1 MQAVDGLAHDAVS
14 WGPRAVVMVAGVAGL
29 VGEGGELG
37 AGGGGPLL
45 RVCLLPPPMAPRG
58 EIVCLR
64 RWPRGDCDVRGC
76 DCSSGVAPSLCRDDR
91 SRAVYFTLVFFVCLR
106 SPDRP
111 SSLLRYRP
119 RSRPRLGDPL
129 AHKWS
134 PTRARNAPARGMH
147 CHPVPSLSC
156 ATVVQ

>member
-1 MQAVDGLAHDAVS
+1 M
-14 WGPRAVVMVAGVAGL
+14 VMVAGVAGL

-91 SRAVYFTLVFFVCLR
+91 SRA
-106 SPDRP
+106 DRK
-111 SSLLRYRP
+111 S
-119 RSRPRLGDPL
+119 
-129 AHKWS
+129 
-134 PTRARNAPARGMH
+134 
-147 CHPVPSLSC
+147 
-156 ATVVQ
+156 VV